1 MLVSYLVLKLAR
13 SSLKIYNCSSCR
25 RCTLNFPVYLKKS
38 LLVLVILHSTL
49 QLQAILV
56 SLGLRDVF
64 TLSLSHTRISPLEIL
79 AIKCEYTLS
88 REGLPSKI
96 SCLNFLKKSRF
107 VEADLRNRTDCLLI
121 SWQCLM
127 NLIVSEGELRDDRG
141 LQLPLTICIFL
152 V

>member
-1 MLVSYLVLKLAR
+1 VLVSYLVLKLVR
-13 SSLKIYNCSSCR
+13 SSLKIHNCSSCR

-56 SLGLRDVF
+56 FLGLRDVF

-79 AIKCEYTLS
+79 AIKCEDALS

-107 VEADLRNRTDCLLI
+107 VGADLRNRTDCLLI
-121 SWQCLM
+121 LWQRLM
-127 NLIVSEGELRDDRG
+127 DLVVSEGELRDDRG
-141 LQLPLTICIFL
+141 LLLPLTICIFL